1 MLFENFQLAI
11 CWKIGKVARPTG
23 SGSANTETNI
33 HEGTLSLLTS
43 RRCGRYIRERERKKE
58 EKEEECLE

>member
-23 SGSANTETNI
+23 SGSADTGKHT
-33 HEGTLSLLTS
+33 EGTLSLLTS
-43 RRCGRYIRERERKKE
+43 WRCGRYIRERERKKE